1 MSVPPMAGYMFGH
14 AKSKC
19 WSGGS
24 DYKSDFVYY
33 SPITVENRGVG
44 YQRDDVT
51 RCGGRAFLF
60 RDESQRVEATSLL
73 TRFYLLNNN
82 DTSSPLHQMN
92 P

>member
-1 MSVPPMAGYMFGH
+1 MAEYMFGH

-24 DYKSDFVYY
+24 ECKSDFVYF
-33 SPITVENRGVG
+33 SPNIVESRGVG

-60 RDESQRVEATSLL
+60 RHESQRAEATSLL
-73 TRFYLLNNN
+73 TKFYLLNNN
-82 DTSSPLHQMN
+82 DTSSPLHPMN